1 MPEVSEIKWV
11 SVKSTL
17 PKTPFPPIHERSA
30 VHTERLILRPLTE
43 DDLDGL
49 RALRTQPE
57 VMCWTIQGRPDASI
71 EETQA
76 NLALQLK
83 PERYNW
89 AICIAD
95 TGEFIG
101 IGGMVT
107 MKGELGWPELGYM
120 IRKEAWGKGFVP
132 EFIKA
137 FLNMWW
143 ALPRVEVQLTV
154 DETTVRGDGEVKN
167 EVALALVR
175 DTNVK
180 SHKVSNKVGLELAK
194 VFEVPDLQDNTKT
207 VTLYGYL
214 TQKTD

>member
-1 MPEVSEIKWV
+1 MPEVSERQWV
-11 SVKSTL
+11 SIKSTL
-17 PKTPFPPIHERSA
+17 PKTPFPPLDERSPIR
-30 VHTERLILRPLTE
+30 TERLILRPLTE
-43 DDLDGL
+43 NDLDGL

-57 VMCWTIQGRPDASI
+57 VMYWTIQGRPDATI
-71 EETQA
+71 EETKA

-120 IRKEAWGKGFVP
+120 IRKEAWGKGYVP

-137 FLNMWW
+137 FLELWW
-143 ALPRVEVQLTV
+143 SLPRVEAELTV
-154 DETTVRGDGEVKN
+154 DESTIRGDGEVKK

-180 SHKVSNKVGLELAK
+180 SHKVSSKVGLELAK
-194 VFEVPDLQDNTKT
+194 VFEVPDIPDDTKL

-214 TQKTD
+214 TQKP